1 MSRKSES
8 LPPNTI
14 QIRGNLDLRLSRR
27 MILALFGATTTGF
40 AGYPAYRWI
49 ASQMVEQKKP
59 LPTDGE
65 DQPRQSKTKKSSKA
79 S

>member
-1 MSRKSES
+1 
-8 LPPNTI
+8 
-14 QIRGNLDLRLSRR
+14 